1 MSHESFYNNN
11 RKRLDKKVKR
21 YGNSLHLQ
29 DAINSIMRMQPRDGI
44 DEPHDFG
51 LDALGDHQDDRM
63 HADACDDDYGVRGN
77 VNIFSSSSV
86 YMDILHDKVL
96 VIGHTYIF
104 PNVQSRNGLLALTDN
119 GKQLSYVS
127 VVVVPHNE
135 DDLKC
140 TPICTCG
147 SNNFLNQQLF
157 EMLEMYC
164 KLPDHDWSS
173 MAFKKHMASAYEDY
187 ISIDSYSLCIH
198 AK

>member
-1 MSHESFYNNN
+1 MSHKSFYNNN

-44 DEPHDFG
+44 DEFHDFG
-51 LDALGDHQDDRM
+51 LDALGDQDDRM
-63 HADACDDDYGVRGN
+63 HADACDDDNGVRGN

-147 SNNFLNQQLF
+147 SNNFLNQQLL

-173 MAFKKHMASAYEDY
+173 MAFKKHMASTYEDY